1 MSRSALLALSA
12 ALTAFVL
19 FVAGAAASHAR
30 RAGPPAPVAASD
42 AIPADVVRAREQ
54 ELTRRLEEAN
64 ARLRERTAPPAA
76 EPSPA
81 EAAAGDEPTVTVHEE
96 GRRHRR
102 ERDHERRA
110 YARDH
115 ERRHHEDHDG

>member
-19 FVAGAAASHAR
+19 FVAGAAASHAL

-42 AIPADVVRAREQ
+42 AIPADVVRAREA

-64 ARLRERTAPPAA
+64 ALLRERAAPPATEA
-76 EPSPA
+76 SPA
-81 EAAAGDEPTVTVHEE
+81 AAAERDEPTVHEE
-96 GRRHRR
+96 RRRHRR

-110 YARDH
+110 YAGDH